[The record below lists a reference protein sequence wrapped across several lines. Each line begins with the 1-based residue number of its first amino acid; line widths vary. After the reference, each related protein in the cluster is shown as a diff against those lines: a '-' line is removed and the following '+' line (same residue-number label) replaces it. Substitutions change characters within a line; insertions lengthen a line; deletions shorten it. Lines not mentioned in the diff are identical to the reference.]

1 MASLPELKLEP
12 RLSEFT
18 SAHCQSY
25 QAINGPIAQKCYCAV
40 THRGSDARNIA
51 KKTVSFLLTAENS
64 VPVYALCTN
73 KEYGRD
79 RRFFII
85 ARKASNYFYFVAS
98 KHGATAP
105 TQRLHFE
112 RQRHF

>member
-1 MASLPELKLEP
+1 MVPWVAELI
-12 RLSEFT
+12 SEH
-18 SAHCQSY
+18 SQSNR
-25 QAINGPIAQKCYCAV
+25 AIDGPIPPKCYCAV
-40 THRGSDARNIA
+40 TPCGLGGRNIV

-85 ARKASNYFYFVAS
+85 SRKASNYFYFVAS
-98 KHGATAP
+98 EHGATAP

>member
-1 MASLPELKLEP
+1 MPQVSELT
-12 RLSEFT
+12 SEH
-18 SAHCQSY
+18 SQSY
-25 QAINGPIAQKCYCAV
+25 QAIDGPIPRKCYCAV
-40 THRGSDARNIA
+40 THRGSDERNIA

-85 ARKASNYFYFVAS
+85 SRKASNYFYFVAS
-98 KHGATAP
+98 EHGATAP